1 MTDSQYLY
9 GVLYPE
15 NEAGEFNA
23 LQFFVNQLIA
33 DINTATLVK
42 IISCTNSGGLSAV
55 GSVDVQPL
63 VNHLDARNQALP
75 SAIIYDLPYVR
86 LQGGKNAFIM
96 DPEPGDIG
104 IAVFASRDIS
114 SVKANKAQANP
125 GSFRRFDWADGL
137 YIGGV
142 LNGVPSQY
150 VQFSTAGIKLYSPA
164 AIEMDAPKLTIN
176 APTITI
182 TGDATLNGTLT
193 VSADV
198 VIAGKSV
205 VNHNHTDPQGG
216 TTGPMQ
222 N

>member
-1 MTDSQYLY
+1 MASQGYA
-9 GVLYPE
+9 GVANPADY
-15 NEAGEFNA
+15 AGEFNSIRF
-23 LQFFVNQLIA
+23 LVKQLIGEV
-33 DINTATLVK
+33 NTATLVQV
-42 IISCTNSGGLSAV
+42 ISCTNSGGLSAV
-55 GSVDVQPL
+55 GTVDVKPL
-63 VNHLDARNQALP
+63 VNQLDALNQALP
-75 SAIIYDLPYVR
+75 AGTIHSIPYFR

-125 GSFRRFDWADGL
+125 GSFRRFDWSDGL

-150 VQFSTAGIKLYSPA
+150 VQFSTAGIKLYSPT
-164 AIEMDAPKLTIN
+164 AIEMDAPTLTIN

-193 VSADV
+193 VSTDV